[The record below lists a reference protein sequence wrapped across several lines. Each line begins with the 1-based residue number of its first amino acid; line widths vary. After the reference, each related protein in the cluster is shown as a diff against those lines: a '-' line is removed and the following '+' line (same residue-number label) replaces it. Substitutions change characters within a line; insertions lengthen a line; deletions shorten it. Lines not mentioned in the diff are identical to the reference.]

1 MNEFIKELENKMVIS
16 TNFIWKFHM
25 DLNAMLKDYDNNI
38 NEILQTLY
46 GVSPPNRSKTLIRNF
61 SPVQE
66 LGIKDFLA
74 VFS

>member
-46 GVSPPNRSKTLIRNF
+46 THLAETINAYAKTKDKESKR
-61 SPVQE
+61 E
-66 LGIKDFLA
+66 LHYMARKN
-74 VFS
+74 